1 MSVNLANIFGWLGRL
16 LVRVQSGEQTRRSE
30 AYRLWP
36 ALFCDHF
43 MPTLLSYVGAARH
56 GAEQL
61 MADLRGRSRLII
73 KGPFVL
79 AISERALLGSY
90 V

>member
-1 MSVNLANIFGWLGRL
+1 MVLAGLGRL

-36 ALFCDHF
+36 ALFRDHF

-56 GAEQL
+56 GAEQFL
-61 MADLRGRSRLII
+61 ADLGECSRLII
-73 KGPFVL
+73 KGPFIL
-79 AISERALLGSY
+79 SISEKHC
-90 V
+90 

>member
-1 MSVNLANIFGWLGRL
+1 
-16 LVRVQSGEQTRRSE
+16 
-30 AYRLWP
+30 
-36 ALFCDHF
+36 